1 MLFRWISLFEY
12 CKSFV
17 IFEQLFNKMNLHIR
31 PYTEKDI
38 PAILAIINDNILH
51 STSLYDYEPRTLEKQ
66 TALLAEKSAK
76 NFPVIIAEM
85 DGEIAG
91 FGMYGEFRFRDAY
104 RFTVEHSVYV
114 SSAFKGKGVGGQL
127 LQSLIELAKKQGLHT
142 MIGVIDAENT
152 ESILF
157 HEKYGFKTVGVI
169 KESGFKFGRWLDS
182 VFMQRML

>member
-1 MLFRWISLFEY
+1 MTI
-12 CKSFV
+12 K
-17 IFEQLFNKMNLHIR
+17 IR
-31 PYTEKDI
+31 PYSEADV
-38 PAILAIINDNILH
+38 PSILDIINDNILD
-51 STSLYDYEPRTLEKQ
+51 STSLYDYEPRSLAKQ
-66 TALLAEKSAK
+66 SDLLKDKTAK
-76 NFPVIIAEM
+76 NFPVIVAEI

-114 SSAFKGKGVGGQL
+114 SKDFKGKGVGGKL
-127 LQSLIELAKKQGLHT
+127 LQSLIDLAKKQGLHT

-157 HEKYGFKTVGVI
+157 HEKYGFKNVGII
-169 KESGFKFGRWLDS
+169 KESGFKFNRWLDS

>member
-1 MLFRWISLFEY
+1 MTI
-12 CKSFV
+12 K
-17 IFEQLFNKMNLHIR
+17 IR
-31 PYTEKDI
+31 PYSEADV
-38 PAILAIINDNILH
+38 PSILDIINDNILH
-51 STSLYDYEPRTLEKQ
+51 STSFYDYEPRSLAKQ
-66 TALLAEKSAK
+66 SDLLKDKTAK
-76 NFPVIIAEM
+76 NFPVIVAEI

-114 SSAFKGKGVGGQL
+114 SKDFKGKGVGGKL
-127 LQSLIELAKKQGLHT
+127 LQSLIDLAKNQGLHT

-157 HEKYGFKTVGVI
+157 HEKYGFKNVGII
-169 KESGFKFGRWLDS
+169 KESGFKFNRWLDS